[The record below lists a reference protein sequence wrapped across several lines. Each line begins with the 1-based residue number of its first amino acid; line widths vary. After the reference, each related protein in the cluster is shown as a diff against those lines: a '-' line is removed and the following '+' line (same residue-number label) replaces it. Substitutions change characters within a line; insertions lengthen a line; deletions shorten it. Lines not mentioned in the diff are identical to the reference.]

1 MELLESSA
9 FWIGL
14 LKIIWVNILLSGDNA
29 VVIALASRS
38 LPPAQ
43 QKKAVVWGSV
53 AAIIMRVVLTI
64 FAVQLLQLPYLK
76 AIGAVLLIWI
86 GVQLLSDEGDEDGIS
101 EAGSL
106 MAAIKTILIA
116 DLVMS
121 LDNVLAVAAAAD
133 AAPAEAKLILL
144 VLGLALSIPIVI
156 FGSSIVLKL
165 MERFPI
171 IITLGGMLLGWIA
184 GEMLAKEEFLAQYV
198 HGSTIAHLALATVGA
213 VLVLAIGKF
222 MAARS
227 AHEEEKTSE
236 SSEVAKAG
244 N

>member
-1 MELLESSA
+1 MEFIESSA

-43 QKKAVVWGSV
+43 QKHAIIWGSV
-53 AAIIMRVVLTI
+53 AAIILRVILTI
-64 FAVQLLQLPYLK
+64 FAVQLLQLPWLK
-76 AIGAVLLIWI
+76 AVGAVMLVWI
-86 GVQLLSDEGDEDGIS
+86 GVQLLDDEGDEGQVN

-106 MAAIKTILIA
+106 FLAIKTILIA

-133 AAPAEAKLILL
+133 TAPAEAKFTLV

-165 MERFPI
+165 MERFPAI
-171 IITLGGMLLGWIA
+171 VTLGPMSVSYTHLTLP
-184 GEMLAKEEFLAQYV
+184 
-198 HGSTIAHLALATVGA
+198 TIYSV
-213 VLVLAIGKF
+213 
-222 MAARS
+222 
-227 AHEEEKTSE
+227 
-236 SSEVAKAG
+236 
-244 N
+244 